1 MQRLR
6 GRVAAYLGFDAI
18 EMNDE
23 HGTSYLIVNQQIKW
37 IPALEG
43 PDILQFPLS
52 CKAIRSVSNENVPY
66 AVEGFTRSRAV
77 RAAYERVWQSYI
89 YTMSGRA

>member
-23 HGTSYLIVNQQIKW
+23 YGTSYLIVNPQIKD
-37 IPALEG
+37 E
-43 PDILQFPLS
+43 
-52 CKAIRSVSNENVPY
+52 
-66 AVEGFTRSRAV
+66 
-77 RAAYERVWQSYI
+77 
-89 YTMSGRA
+89 